1 MNFLLG
7 QSSEFYFIAST
18 IFLACAFV
26 VYLVSAKKEQKQKDT
41 HVRQVESLQDA
52 CHPFVFLPHQPVV
65 LVACKR
71 CGGHAV
77 VQAGKTRCLNISC
90 EHKTLHT

>member
-7 QSSEFYFIAST
+7 QSSEFYFIAGT
-18 IFLACAFV
+18 IFLACALLL
-26 VYLVSAKKEQKQKDT
+26 YLVSAKKEQKQKDAYI
-41 HVRQVESLQDA
+41 RQVDTLKEV
-52 CHPFVFLPHQPVV
+52 CHPYVFLPHQPVV

-71 CGGHAV
+71 CGGHAM
-77 VQAGKTRCLNISC
+77 VQGGKTRCLNISC